1 MYFQPVMSCD
11 HLGTEIQEMHHMG
24 INVMTNSYKKA
35 IHIFKI
41 ILNGAQFKS

>member
-24 INVMTNSYKKA
+24 INVIMTNSYKKLF
-35 IHIFKI
+35 IF
-41 ILNGAQFKS
+41 SR